1 MSIVSAYSMIP
12 AIAENTDAL
21 FDKITLS
28 QVEKLDLFSKQYE
41 IKGLAHVLTL

>member
-1 MSIVSAYSMIP
+1 MIP

>member
-28 QVEKLDLFSKQYE
+28 QVEKLDLFSSNMKS
-41 IKGLAHVLTL
+41 KG